1 MANFSPRK
9 NHWDDHI
16 PKEKGKT
23 IGKKRRKMKKEKER
37 KTQKQTKN
45 RKRRKNEKILP

>member
-1 MANFSPRK
+1 LTIFLGTSKKQRAKWPIFSPKK

-23 IGKKRRKMKKEKER
+23 IGRKRRKMKKEKER
-37 KTQKQTKN
+37 KTQK
-45 RKRRKNEKILP
+45 